1 MAGLIENPNVPALVD
16 SLLPSARSL
25 LSARFLSKWIFS
37 PPTHILAGHMRALC
51 SHLMTVDV
59 ALPQCGTLRVKKV
72 VSLLS
77 AGQGNVA
84 LFRDIKV
91 NIAGVLKMLI
101 ATKSSWEGPY
111 DGLVGGGDGEPE
123 PENPEYYPLLPH
135 LLAIV
140 TSETGEVTLS
150 QELAHT
156 CQRVLDTIDHVIAGD
171 IEAAADVVRHPGGL
185 NIPIEF
191 FNRNEDPFR
200 GKLSRNSL
208 IVDAMYFDVEA
219 AAANLIAAVRE
230 DYPRDGV
237 IKYDFINNMI
247 YMSDLE
253 KKVTKRKTKG
263 ASSDTLPL
271 DDTDGTDDQD
281 TDDDVLSAKESR
293 VIKDEA
299 TAVPISKGDFIRPD
313 DRKGKP
319 IPKKFTT
326 QRVADAI
333 SRYLEIT
340 EKALY
345 VTTAGLDRID
355 LNARKLERE
364 IESEYK

>member
-1 MAGLIENPNVPALVD
+1 
-16 SLLPSARSL
+16 
-25 LSARFLSKWIFS
+25 
-37 PPTHILAGHMRALC
+37 MRALC
-51 SHLMTVDV
+51 THLMTADI
-59 ALPQCGTLRVKKV
+59 ALPQCGTLR

-91 NIAGVLKMLI
+91 NVAGVLNMLI
-101 ATKSSWEGPY
+101 STKSSWEGSY
-111 DGLVGGGDGEPE
+111 DGSIGRGNEGV
-123 PENPEYYPLLPH
+123 ENPEYYPLLPH

-140 TSETGEVTLS
+140 TSETGEITLS

-171 IEAAADVVRHPGGL
+171 AEAAADVAQHSGGL
-185 NIPIEF
+185 SIPFEF

-208 IVDAMYFDVEA
+208 IVDAMYSDVEA
-219 AAANLIAAVRE
+219 AAASLIEAVAE

-253 KKVTKRKTKG
+253 KKVTKRKSKE
-263 ASSDTLPL
+263 APRDVLPL
-271 DDTDGTDDQD
+271 YDTEGTEDLDSDDE
-281 TDDDVLSAKESR
+281 VLSVKESR
-293 VIKDEA
+293 LMKDES
-299 TAVPISKGDFIRPD
+299 TDVPILKGDFIRPV

-326 QRVADAI
+326 LRVADAI

-345 VTTAGLDRID
+345 VTTAGLGKTD
-355 LNARKLERE
+355 LNAEKLEIE
-364 IESEYK
+364 IKMEILLVVRD